1 MRVSTS
7 AFSKAALIFSAL
19 TIAAPATAAVSY
31 TLAGSFQA
39 DTDQDMIDEVYAWT
53 FSFSRPTF
61 VTTLEEVTPD
71 SCTITGTFYQCA
83 ATQTIDPTG
92 STFGPPI
99 DDAFVGFNVQNT
111 DQSGGGTAFYFF
123 EGGAFSAFGV
133 YSNAGQPSPSG
144 NVGNAGP
151 ATLIVANAVPE
162 PASWAMMVGGFGL
175 IGSSMRRRANTRA
188 LCA

>member
-1 MRVSTS
+1 MMS
-7 AFSKAALIFSAL
+7 SAL
-19 TIAAPATAAVSY
+19 AIAAPASAAVSY
-31 TLAGSFQA
+31 MLTGSFEA
-39 DTDQDMIDEVYAWT
+39 DTDQDTINEVYAWT

-61 VTTLEEVTPD
+61 ITTLEEVTPD

-83 ATQTIDPTG
+83 PTQTIDPTG

-99 DDAFVGFNVQNT
+99 DDAFVGFNAQNS
-111 DQSGGGTAFYFF
+111 DQSGGGTSFYFF

-175 IGSSMRRRANTRA
+175 IGFSMRQRPHRRAF
-188 LCA
+188 CA